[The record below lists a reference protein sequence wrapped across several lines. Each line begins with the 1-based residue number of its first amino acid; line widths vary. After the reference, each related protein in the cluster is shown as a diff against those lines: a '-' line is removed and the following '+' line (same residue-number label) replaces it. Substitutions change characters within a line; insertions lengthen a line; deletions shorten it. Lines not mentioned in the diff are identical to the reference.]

1 MILVK
6 FEMSIIL
13 NQHRSSQTT
22 PMPLLRTL
30 ILLTFLTVIIPGDK
44 LAFPVGLIIIMS
56 ELGIASLQDLII
68 GLSLLITIAFAIVSI
83 AKRIKPIDPKLNL
96 LIIFIF
102 WAYLLQ
108 FTKQFIQYY
117 DPISLSTLFIFL
129 LFSTINLVKTI
140 KQLKS

>member
-1 MILVK
+1 MHRTIKIL
-6 FEMSIIL
+6 
-13 NQHRSSQTT
+13 
-22 PMPLLRTL
+22 TL
-30 ILLTFLTVIIPGDK
+30 ITFLTVIIPGDK

-56 ELGIASLQDLII
+56 VLGIAALEDFII

-83 AKRIKPIDPKLNL
+83 AKGIKPIDTKLNL
-96 LIIFIF
+96 LILLIF

-108 FTKQFIQYY
+108 FTKQFIKYY
-117 DPISLSTLFIFL
+117 DPISLSTLFIFQ

>member
-1 MILVK
+1 M
-6 FEMSIIL
+6 
-13 NQHRSSQTT
+13 R
-22 PMPLLRTL
+22 LLRTL
-30 ILLTFLTVIIPGDK
+30 TLLTFLTIIIPGDK

-56 ELGIASLQDLII
+56 VLGISSLQDLII

-83 AKRIKPIDPKLNL
+83 AKGIKPQIDLKLNL
-96 LIIFIF
+96 LIILIF

-117 DPISLSTLFIFL
+117 DPISLSTLIIFL

-140 KQLKS
+140 KQLKNS

>member
-1 MILVK
+1 M
-6 FEMSIIL
+6 
-13 NQHRSSQTT
+13 
-22 PMPLLRTL
+22 LLRTL
-30 ILLTFLTVIIPGDK
+30 TLLTFLTVIIPGPK

-56 ELGIASLQDLII
+56 VLGIASLQDLII

-83 AKRIKPIDPKLNL
+83 AKGIKPQIDHKLNL
-96 LIIFIF
+96 LIILIF

-140 KQLKS
+140 KKIANPQPNK